1 MTRPDSADE
10 TSWVRLER
18 PAPSVA
24 LIRLNRPE
32 RRNALSMAVRRRLA
46 SAVSAAED
54 DENVNVIVIAGN
66 DECFASGGDIVE
78 NSTIGVIDNIH
89 RGAEKRALW
98 QTLSECTKPIIAA
111 VRGYALGGGAELMML
126 ADIIVTSRTSRIG
139 QPEVRVGIMPGSGGT
154 QRLPRAVGK
163 YVAMHIL
170 LTGGWITG
178 ERAAK
183 VGLVSEAVEDADVER
198 RALEIACAVASNP
211 LRAVAAVKKA
221 TLAGGDASLAAG
233 LCLEAALAS
242 RLALGE
248 ECRLALAAHATG
260 HGSVDNVLSARP

>member
-1 MTRPDSADE
+1 MIQPDSGQE
-10 TSWVRLER
+10 TNWVRQEH
-18 PAPSVA
+18 PASRVA
-24 LIRLNRPE
+24 LIRLDRPE
-32 RRNALSMAVRRRLA
+32 RRNALSMAVRRQIA
-46 SAVSAAED
+46 SAVSSAEH
-54 DENVNVIVIAGN
+54 DEEVRAIVITGN
-66 DECFASGGDIVE
+66 DKCFASGGDIVE
-78 NSTIGVIDNIH
+78 NSTIDVIENIH
-89 RGAEKRALW
+89 RCAEKRALW
-98 QTLSECTKPIIAA
+98 QTLSQCTKPIVAA

-126 ADIIVTSRTSRIG
+126 ADIIVASRTSRIG

-178 ERAAK
+178 ERAAE

-211 LRAVAAVKKA
+211 PRAVAAVKEA
-221 TLAGGDASLAAG
+221 MLAGGDTSLAAG

-242 RLALGE
+242 RLVLG
-248 ECRLALAAHATG
+248 AT
-260 HGSVDNVLSARP
+260 P